1 MESALDIV
9 NKFMETTI
17 YDKAGFSP
25 IILLLP
31 LIEKKLPAYYEAL
44 DLDNLTK
51 ATVEHDATYI
61 QNIIKTLNDLDI
73 VDLAKSQDYYS
84 SHVHDATRSILD
96 DIYSLE
102 ILKGH
107 SNALFNLLADDLFNN
122 KKLDGIGI
130 PSNTLRFNE
139 TDFVADKAYIETI
152 IDELYQLFARENIHS
167 KSDLTDF
174 INSLKNKAGL
184 ESFFAQQ
191 ANVDTLE
198 NIMAALLVVEN
209 FGLDIDKIKMF
220 LKTFGGVEHRLEFVR
235 NYNGVD
241 FYNDS
246 KSTNPTATI
255 TALKTLF

>member
-1 MESALDIV
+1 MYEFFVEITNNKYWTLVNSSSKFDAKLLVQAKVMESALDIV

-84 SHVHDATRSILD
+84 SDVHDAIRSILD

-139 TDFVADKAYIETI
+139 TDFVAD
-152 IDELYQLFARENIHS
+152 LSIH
-167 KSDLTDF
+167 
-174 INSLKNKAGL
+174 
-184 ESFFAQQ
+184 
-191 ANVDTLE
+191 
-198 NIMAALLVVEN
+198 
-209 FGLDIDKIKMF
+209 
-220 LKTFGGVEHRLEFVR
+220 
-235 NYNGVD
+235 
-241 FYNDS
+241 
-246 KSTNPTATI
+246 
-255 TALKTLF
+255 

>member
-1 MESALDIV
+1 MNNENRLSEIIACVDKLVKQDLSVVDVAGIDLASDAPKFVEMYEFFVEITNNKYWTLVNSSSKFDAKLLVQAKVMESALDIV

-17 YDKAGFSP
+17 YDKTGFSP

-84 SHVHDATRSILD
+84 SDVHDAIRSILD

-107 SNALFNLLADDLFNN
+107 
-122 KKLDGIGI
+122 
-130 PSNTLRFNE
+130 
-139 TDFVADKAYIETI
+139 I
-152 IDELYQLFARENIHS
+152 I
-167 KSDLTDF
+167 
-174 INSLKNKAGL
+174 
-184 ESFFAQQ
+184 
-191 ANVDTLE
+191 
-198 NIMAALLVVEN
+198 
-209 FGLDIDKIKMF
+209 
-220 LKTFGGVEHRLEFVR
+220 
-235 NYNGVD
+235 
-241 FYNDS
+241 
-246 KSTNPTATI
+246 
-255 TALKTLF
+255 